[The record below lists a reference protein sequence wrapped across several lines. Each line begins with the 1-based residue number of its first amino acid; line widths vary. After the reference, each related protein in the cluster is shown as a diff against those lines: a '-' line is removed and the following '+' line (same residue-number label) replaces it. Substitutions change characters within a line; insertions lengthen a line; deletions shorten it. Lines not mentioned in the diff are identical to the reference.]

1 MAKTTNY
8 NAFQLVIE
16 NRPINYL
23 HVEKL
28 KKAMIDNPNYLKAEP
43 LLCNSKEIGQVRYAS
58 ADGNHH
64 CIINGTHRFLA
75 VKAVGGVVHY
85 VINDDITLKDV
96 ALASSYQKKWVLT
109 DYLHYYCVQ
118 GMTEY
123 KKFAGYMARTGFPPS
138 VCQTVLQGGRGKY
151 FSVKFNSGELE
162 CSQSMIKANK
172 FADAVTGTDDK
183 VGLIHYLPFALKSS
197 CLQAFWTMFKNK
209 KYDHNRMMSKLE
221 YLSTSVRNCPDRRNF
236 LKELSRVYNYNSRD
250 KVKFF
255 ETEED

>member
-8 NAFQLVIE
+8 NAFQLIIE

-23 HVEKL
+23 QVEKL
-28 KKAMIDNPNYLKAEP
+28 KKAMLDNPEYLKAEP
-43 LLCNSKEIGQVRYAS
+43 LLCNSKEISKERYAS
-58 ADGNHH
+58 ADGNAIG
-64 CIINGTHRFLA
+64 IINGQHRFLA
-75 VKAVGGVVHY
+75 AKSAGKTIY
-85 VINDDITLKDV
+85 YTINDDVTLKDV
-96 ALASSYQKKWVLT
+96 ALASSYVKKWTLA

-151 FSVKFNSGELE
+151 FSVKFNAGELE

-172 FADAVTGTDDK
+172 FADAVNGTDDV

-197 CLQAFWTMFKNK
+197 CLQAFWTMFKNR